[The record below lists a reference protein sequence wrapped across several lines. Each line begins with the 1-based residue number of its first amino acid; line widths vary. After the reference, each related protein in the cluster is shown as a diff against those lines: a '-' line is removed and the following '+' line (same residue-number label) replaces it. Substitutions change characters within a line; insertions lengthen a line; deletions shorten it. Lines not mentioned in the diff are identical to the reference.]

1 MPFSQPGLSGSLI
14 NRGGHSARDEMDFYT
29 IFKFLH
35 VLTALAWVGGGLTLL
50 AASSMASRASSQQGM
65 FAGLDVMNRLGKTW
79 FVPASL
85 LTVIFGA
92 ITTTLGG
99 MWGDL
104 WVLIGLAGFAAT
116 FLTGLTIIEPQGRKI
131 GAMLEAGRTDEAMQ
145 GGERLLTVS
154 KFDYTVMLV
163 VVADMVLKPQWTDF
177 VVIAIFAGVLAA
189 GAIAFLLP
197 ALRPEPAAI

>member
-1 MPFSQPGLSGSLI
+1 
-14 NRGGHSARDEMDFYT
+14 MDFYT